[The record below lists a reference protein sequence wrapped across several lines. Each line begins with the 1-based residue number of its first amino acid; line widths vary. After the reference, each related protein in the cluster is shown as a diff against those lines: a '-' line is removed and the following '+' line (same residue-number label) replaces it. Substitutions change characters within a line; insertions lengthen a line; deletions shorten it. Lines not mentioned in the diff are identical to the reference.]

1 MEAIYRTVDMFG
13 ILEWESI
20 GLRIKSQQSI
30 EALSYGPGRYRYQLM
45 HAGNEMS
52 DGDT

>member
-1 MEAIYRTVDMFG
+1 MEAIYSTVDMFG

-20 GLRIKSQQSI
+20 GLRIKSQQFK
-30 EALSYGPGRYRYQLM
+30 ALSYGPGRYRYQLM